1 MKCVSLVDKKKFEIT
16 EIEEPKADNI
26 NVLIEVK
33 KSGIC
38 GSDIHYWE
46 AGGPKGLVLGHEY
59 SGVVIDPGNR
69 EDLKVG
75 DRVTALPISPCGKCS
90 SCLTGNPQYCRET
103 WTYATGL
110 SLTNPGALAPRM
122 KIRPDM
128 VLKLPDNVSFE
139 EGTMVEPVA
148 VGLHAVHLADVKV
161 GEKVLVIGAGIIGL
175 VSAMF
180 AKKEGASFVAISET
194 NLERAKKA
202 IDLEVADKYYNA
214 ANPELIKEIMSDTV
228 DGFNTVIE
236 CCGNSAAVSSALM
249 VTRPGGQIVLVG
261 VSLGPI
267 TIPTVVGVM
276 NELTIKGAIAY
287 TKEEFKTC
295 IDLISNKQIDVMKFV
310 DDIVSFE
317 EVQKS
322 YERLTS
328 GKDSAVKILV
338 DPNK

>member
-1 MKCVSLVDKKKFEIT
+1 MKCVSLVDKRKFEIT
-16 EIEEPKADNI
+16 EMYEPKVDGT
-26 NVLIEVK
+26 NVVIEVK

-46 AGGPKGLVLGHEY
+46 AGEPKGLVLGHEY
-59 SGVVIDPGNR
+59 SGVVIDPGSR
-69 EDLKVG
+69 EDLKIG
-75 DRVTALPISPCGKCS
+75 DRVTALPISPCGKCP
-90 SCLTGNPQYCRET
+90 SCLTCNPQYCRET

-110 SLTNPGALAPRM
+110 SLTNPGALAPKM

-139 EGTMVEPVA
+139 EGAMVEPLA
-148 VGLHAVHLADVKV
+148 VGLHAVHLADIKV

-202 IDLEVADKYYNA
+202 VDLGVADKYYNA
-214 ANPELIKEIMSDTV
+214 TNPELIKEVMSDTV
-228 DGFNTVIE
+228 DGFDTVIE

-295 IDLISNKQIDVMKFV
+295 IDLISNNQIDVMKFV